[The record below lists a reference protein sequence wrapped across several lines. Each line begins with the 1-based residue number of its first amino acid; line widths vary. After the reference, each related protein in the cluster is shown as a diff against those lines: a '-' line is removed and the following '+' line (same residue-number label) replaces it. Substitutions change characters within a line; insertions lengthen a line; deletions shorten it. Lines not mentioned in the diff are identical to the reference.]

1 MLAKIF
7 STPDMNVR
15 HFWVN
20 RVNISRIKA
29 IYIVFSTLHI
39 TRVNRLTY
47 HTDRIR

>member
-15 HFWVN
+15 HFWVKRSN
-20 RVNISRIKA
+20 VSKINVI
-29 IYIVFSTLHI
+29 FNTLHI

-47 HTDRIR
+47 HPY